1 MRRAPIRASLLV
13 EISVLSA
20 ALLTCAAGSSHR
32 PNPWSKLPPQTRS
45 QAHLKA
51 SALPPF
57 PGEADS
63 LLDVHRWPA
72 SITLEG
78 RVYRLM
84 FQESHLD
91 VMRQGLSNLGDLIP
105 GTNYGAYYV
114 LNAEDS
120 PFSGRGPSYYWSP
133 DSSLA
138 SRSFRT
144 SSGIQGWQYDFKGRI
159 YSYYRWNATGPELE
173 EWYSE
178 TGDLVGLALRGHGTA
193 YWKGVPRT
201 LRQFSDSARVWLPI
215 RLKRE

>member
-1 MRRAPIRASLLV
+1 VRVDRYGAIL
-13 EISVLSA
+13 SVLLA
-20 ALLTCAAGSSHR
+20 VAMMTCAASSSGR
-32 PNPWSKLPPQTRS
+32 PDPWSKLPAKTRS

-63 LLDVHRWPA
+63 LLDIHRWPP
-72 SITLEG
+72 SMTLEG

-91 VMRQGLSNLGDLIP
+91 VMRQGLSNLGDLSP
-105 GTNYGAYYV
+105 GTDYGAYYV

-133 DSSLA
+133 DSSLT

-144 SSGIQGWQYDFKGRI
+144 SSGVQGWQYDSKGRI
-159 YSYYRWNATGPELE
+159 YSYSRWNQTAPELVE
-173 EWYSE
+173 LYSG
-178 TGDLVGLALRGHGTA
+178 TGDLVGVAFRNHGTA
-193 YWKGVPRT
+193 YWKGVPKT
-201 LRQFSDSARVWLPI
+201 LRQFSDSAGVWLPI
-215 RLKRE
+215 RLKHAD